1 MVVGAVPP
9 HRSDIKRRARAD
21 LGPDSRPESAAE
33 ARFERAAEGKVA
45 AAVQVG
51 NGGERRKRWWR

>member
-33 ARFERAAEGKVA
+33 ARFEGYQKVRWQP
-45 AAVQVG
+45 QVG
-51 NGGERRKRWWR
+51 KGRRRKRWWR